1 MAHAEQQ
8 ALDLESISTDKTSTR
23 KGRPKGSSTKKKP
36 GVSTPT
42 TSKEL
47 AGHLWK
53 AADKLRGSM
62 YASEYSDFILGLIFL
77 KYVGDTF
84 EVTRA
89 QLKDELSEMYDGD
102 DLLEA
107 LEDPDEYYAKAAFY
121 VPREA
126 RWTAISQQ
134 VKSGAVGEL
143 LDRAMI
149 AVMEH
154 NKNLQGA
161 LPVIYNGEGVDQRR
175 LASVIDLI
183 SNTNF
188 SAVRD
193 SEHSSTK
200 DVLGFVYEYFLGKF
214 ARKEGQKG
222 GEFYTPTTVVNT
234 LVGILQPTDGTL
246 YDPCCGSGG
255 MFVQSNV
262 FVEHAGGNFNVDD
275 QGRRTKLYVYG
286 QESIQKTWRLARLNL
301 AIHGIDGDLGTRWGD
316 TFVEDRHPA
325 KSFDFVMTNPPFND
339 KDWALNT
346 DDPRWRFGIPPA
358 GNANYGWLQHVWSK
372 LNPNGTAAVV
382 MANGTLTVETSGQG
396 EIRRAMIENDAVAAV
411 LVLPSNMFTT
421 TSSPACVW
429 ILSKDKKAGRNG
441 SKDRSGEILF
451 MDARKMG
458 HMVSRTERVF
468 SEAEIAKIANTWCAW
483 RGVKSMYHD
492 DGTLIGE
499 GESVAIQPYDDEPGF
514 SFSASREQV
523 AEQDYVLTPGRYV
536 GSAEVEAEDIQAL
549 DTRIVDLKAQLLEQF
564 AESERLAQVVRE
576 QLASLDLGGLE
587 PEGVDE

>member
-23 KGRPKGSSTKKKP
+23 TGRPKGSSTKKKP

-62 YASEYSDFILGLIFL
+62 SASNYRDFILGLIFL

-84 EVTRA
+84 EATRA
-89 QLKDELSEMYDGD
+89 QLKEELSDIYDGD
-102 DLLEA
+102 DLLES

-126 RWTAISQQ
+126 RWSAISQQ

-149 AVMEH
+149 AVMDH
-154 NKNLQGA
+154 NENLRGA
-161 LPVIYNGEGVDQRR
+161 LPVIYNSEGVDQRR

-214 ARKEGQKG
+214 ARKEGHKG

-234 LVGILQPTDGTL
+234 LVGILQPLDGTL

-262 FVEHAGGNFNVDD
+262 FVEHAGGNFKVDD
-275 QGRRTKLYVYG
+275 QGRRTKLHVYG
-286 QESIQKTWRLARLNL
+286 QELNQTTWQLARLNL
-301 AIHGIDGDLGTRWGD
+301 AIHGIDGNVGTRWGD
-316 TFVEDRHPA
+316 TFFEDRHPDET
-325 KSFDFVMTNPPFND
+325 FDFVMTNPPFNI
-339 KDWALNT
+339 KDWARNT

-372 LNPNGTAAVV
+372 LNSHGNAAVV

-396 EIRRAMIENDAVAAV
+396 EIRRAMVEHDAVAAV
-411 LVLPSNMFTT
+411 LVLPPNMFTT
-421 TSSPACVW
+421 TTSPACVW
-429 ILSKDKKAGRNG
+429 ILSKDKKIGRNG

-451 MDARKMG
+451 LDARKMG

-483 RGVKSMYHD
+483 RGVKSLYHN
-492 DGTLIGE
+492 DGTLVGE
-499 GESVAIQPYDDEPGF
+499 GESVLIQPYDDELGF

-536 GSAEVEAEDIQAL
+536 GSAEVEAEDVQAL
-549 DTRIVDLKAQLLEQF
+549 NAQIADLQTQLLEQF

-576 QLASLDLGGLE
+576 QLASLNLDGFG
-587 PEGVDE
+587 PEEVEK